1 MKFMKKAAILILLAS
16 SSILLFSGCKKSDVG
31 KNGDVYVYNW
41 GEYIDEDVLDT
52 FEAETGIKV
61 HYDTFVTN
69 EDMYPKVAS
78 GAVEYDVICPS
89 DYMIQR
95 MIDENLL
102 AEINFD
108 NVPNIKNIDSAYLEK
123 SKEFDP
129 DNKYSIPYCWG
140 TVGILYNKTMVDG
153 PIDSW
158 SVLFDSKYKDNILMI
173 NSVRDAY
180 GIALKYLGYSINTTD
195 KDQIDQATDLLIKQK
210 DLVQGYFVDE
220 VRDKMIGGD
229 AAISV
234 IYSGEANF
242 TKRENE
248 DLEYVV
254 PKEGSNV
261 WIDSWVIPKNAKN
274 KENAEKF
281 LNFLCRADIAKK
293 NFDYITYST
302 PNKAAKELFD
312 EETRNNKVAFPDN
325 SVLDICETFH
335 YLGADMENY
344 YNDQWKKVKSY

>member
-1 MKFMKKAAILILLAS
+1 MKKA
-16 SSILLFSGCKKSDVG
+16 SILLLLAFSSIFILSGCKKSDVG

-41 GEYIDEDVLDT
+41 GEYMDEDVIDI
-52 FEAETGIKV
+52 FEKETGIKV
-61 HYDTFVTN
+61 HYDFYVTN
-69 EDMYPKVAS
+69 EDMYPKVKT
-78 GAVEYDVICPS
+78 GAVDYDLICPS

-95 MIDENLL
+95 MIDEKLL

-108 NVPNIKNIDSAYLEK
+108 NVPNIKNIDKTYLDK

-129 DNKYSIPYCWG
+129 ENKYSVPYCWG
-140 TVGILYNKTMVDG
+140 TLGILYNKKMVKE

-158 SVLFDSKYKDNILMI
+158 SVLFDKKYKDNILMI
-173 NSVRDAY
+173 NSVRDAM
-180 GIALKYLGYSINTTD
+180 GIALRYLGYSLNTTN
-195 KDQIDQATDLLIKQK
+195 KDEIKQAKELLIKQK
-210 DLVQGYFVDE
+210 ELVQGYFVDE
-220 VRDKMIGGD
+220 VRDKMIGND

-242 TKRENE
+242 TKRENK

-261 WIDSWVIPKNAKN
+261 WIDSWVIPKNSKN

-302 PNKAAKELFD
+302 PNSAAKALLD
-312 EETRNNKVAFPDN
+312 KETQNNKVAFPDA
-325 SVLDICETFH
+325 SLLDNCETFH
-335 YLGADMENY
+335 YLGQKMEDY
-344 YNDQWKKVKSY
+344 YNEQWKEIKSH